1 MNTSENNEWEGDT
14 IALELFGV
22 MHDKLTEAQQQIVVN
37 QIWIRGIQIKAGD
50 ESTKPIQ
57 LT

>member
-22 MHDKLTEAQQQIVVN
+22 THEELTEAQQQIVVN
-37 QIWIRGIQIKAGD
+37 QIWIRGI
-50 ESTKPIQ
+50 
-57 LT
+57 